1 MKYKDGCLGV
11 AAVPSWLNRNS
22 SSMRRRNNLA
32 GRGEP
37 YRRYLATGQQPDS
50 SGVRRWFFCA
60 LLMLAVTALN
70 FLPFNWA
77 ASCQTYLA
85 YCFQPGAAADTKWAA
100 WADWQPD
107 AGQIVAVWQR
117 LLGGGADA
125 SLAYPC
131 TGQITSAFAWRHHP
145 ITGQVEMHYG
155 IDIQGLEG
163 TAIQAAGA
171 GVVREVAEEQVLGI
185 YVVIDHG
192 EGLVTRYAHLQQ
204 ACVDAGAQVTKGQEI
219 GKMGSSGLTQDIHL
233 HFEVL
238 VDGQPVDPFSVLP
251 R

>member
-1 MKYKDGCLGV
+1 
-11 AAVPSWLNRNS
+11 
-22 SSMRRRNNLA
+22 
-32 GRGEP
+32 
-37 YRRYLATGQQPDS
+37 
-50 SGVRRWFFCA
+50 
-60 LLMLAVTALN
+60 MLAVTALN

-171 GVVREVAEEQVLGI
+171 GVV
-185 YVVIDHG
+185 
-192 EGLVTRYAHLQQ
+192 
-204 ACVDAGAQVTKGQEI
+204 
-219 GKMGSSGLTQDIHL
+219 
-233 HFEVL
+233 
-238 VDGQPVDPFSVLP
+238 
-251 R
+251 